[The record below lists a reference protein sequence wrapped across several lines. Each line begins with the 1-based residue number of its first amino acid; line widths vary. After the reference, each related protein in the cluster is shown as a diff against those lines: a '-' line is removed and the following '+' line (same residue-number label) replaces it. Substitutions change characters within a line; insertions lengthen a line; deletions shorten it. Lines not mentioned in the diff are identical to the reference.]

1 MKIIETSKVGEEV
14 LKNRGVLIIGISI
27 CNSYFG
33 EENLQKIIVW
43 AIEQGF
49 TSVYIMIPDEPAVH
63 TLMAVRG
70 YAEGKA
76 KIKSRLQS
84 NALEN
89 KCKAILNKIS
99 VDGFQILRWGAFDAH
114 PAYIEALQLI
124 RGVYAC
130 DTGFKDVLQQEV
142 RKVFDTPPTDLQ
154 ISIAVEFLFKE
165 LAFIC
170 YSSKILN
177 EPATAYLYHKTMP
190 VMKEIMAGKHSFKS
204 LPNVGFITAK

>member
-14 LKNRGVLIIGISI
+14 LSNKGALVIGISI
-27 CNSYFG
+27 CNSYFS
-33 EENLQKIIVW
+33 EENLKRIIVW
-43 AIEQGF
+43 ADKEGF
-49 TSVYIMIPDEPAVH
+49 SSAYIMIPDEPAVH

-76 KIKSRLQS
+76 KRKSRLQS

-89 KCKAILNKIS
+89 KSSAILNEVRS
-99 VDGFQILRWGAFDAH
+99 GRFQVLRWNLLNTH
-114 PAYIEALQLI
+114 PVYAEALQKM
-124 RGVYAC
+124 RSAYMYDQV
-130 DTGFKDVLQQEV
+130 FKDAIQQET
-142 RKVFDTPPTDLQ
+142 RKVFEQPPIDSQ
-154 ISIAVEFLFKE
+154 IGTAVEFLFKE

-190 VMKEIMAGKHSFKS
+190 VMKEIMAGEHSFKA
-204 LPNVGFITAK
+204 LPNVGFITAE